1 MPTWE
6 QTVSLFQAS
15 YESWIILL
23 FTAITCGVIGSF
35 LVLRQ
40 MSMIADAIS
49 HSVLLGIVLGYFIAG
64 DLDSPALIL
73 GAAAFGIITVWATEA
88 LTKTGLIEN
97 DDAIGIVYPFFFAI
111 AVILITRYASNVHL
125 DTDVVL
131 TGEVILAPLN
141 RVDVFGFSIPKALY
155 EIIVLM
161 VLNFIF
167 ISVFFKEL
175 KLTTFDEQ
183 YAKIAGFQATILFY
197 ALMTLIS
204 VTTVVSFD
212 AIGAILVVAFLVG
225 PGASAYL
232 ICKDLKQMLLVAALY
247 GAFNATIGYLL
258 GIIFNVSLGGMAATV
273 TGISFF
279 VTFLFHREGLITS
292 LIVRH
297 RRSKQLKRDLVLL
310 HISSHTLLGEEKEEL
325 KVGTLDQHFKW
336 SKKEVRHVL
345 SDLFDDQLIYI
356 DESRQVY
363 QLTSNGAEKL
373 ATIKELYG
381 I

>member
-1 MPTWE
+1 MLTWD
-6 QTVSLFQAS
+6 QTINLFQAS

-23 FTAITCGVIGSF
+23 ITAITCGVIGSF

-49 HSVLLGIVLGYFIAG
+49 HSVLLGIVIGYFIAG

-73 GAAAFGIITVWATEA
+73 GAAAFGIITVWATES

-97 DDAIGIVYPFFFAI
+97 DDAIGIVYPFFFAL
-111 AVILITRYASNVHL
+111 AVILITRYAGNVHL

-131 TGEVILAPLN
+131 TGEVILAPLK
-141 RVDVFGFSIPKALY
+141 RVEIFGVSIPKALY
-155 EIIVLM
+155 EISILM
-161 VLNFIF
+161 VLNFVF
-167 ISVFFKEL
+167 IGVFFKEL
-175 KLTTFDEQ
+175 KLTTFDEE
-183 YAKIAGFQATILFY
+183 YAKLAGFQATLLFY
-197 ALMTLIS
+197 VLMTLIS

-232 ICKDLKQMLLVAALY
+232 ICKDLKQMLVVAGLY
-247 GAFNATIGYLL
+247 GAFNATLGYIL
-258 GIIFNVSLGGMAATV
+258 GIVLNVSLGGMAATV
-273 TGISFF
+273 TGLSFF
-279 VTFLFHREGLITS
+279 MTFLFHREGLITS

-310 HISSHTLLGEEKEEL
+310 HISSHTKLGEEKQEL
-325 KVGTLDQHFKW
+325 EVGTLDQHFKW
-336 SKKEVRHVL
+336 SKQEVGKAL
-345 SDLFDDQLIYI
+345 SDLFDDNLIYV
-356 DESRQVY
+356 DEARQVY
-363 QLTSNGAEKL
+363 QLTPVGEEKL
-373 ATIKELYG
+373 AGIKEYYD